1 MSGTLILVVGPS
13 GAGKD
18 TLLDG
23 ARAKLA
29 GDDRFFF
36 VKRDITR
43 PASAGGEDHHAVSR
57 SEFEA
62 NLDCETYALHWGAH
76 DLQYG
81 IPKSQLS
88 VMERGGVAIANG
100 SRSVLDEAR
109 SRFERLG
116 IVSIDADEELL
127 RQRLSARGRESA
139 EDISARIARSNAFQV
154 SGPDVF
160 ELHNDGTVEA
170 GVQALIRVFNKIYEG

>member
-1 MSGTLILVVGPS
+1 MSGILILVVGPS
-13 GAGKD
+13 GVGKD

-23 ARAKLA
+23 ARAELA
-29 GDDRFFF
+29 RDDRFVF
-36 VKRDITR
+36 VRRDITR

-62 NLDCETYALHWGAH
+62 NLAGESYALHWGAH

-81 IPKSQLS
+81 IPKSQLA
-88 VMERGGVAIANG
+88 VMERGGAAIANG

-116 IVSIDADEELL
+116 IVSINADDKLL

-139 EDISARIARSNAFQV
+139 EDISARIARASAFQV
-154 SGPDVF
+154 SGSDVF

-170 GVQALIRVFNKIYEG
+170 GVQALIKVFNKIYEG

>member
-13 GAGKD
+13 GVGKD
-18 TLLDG
+18 TILDG
-23 ARAKLA
+23 ARAELA
-29 GDDRFFF
+29 RDDRFFF
-36 VKRDITR
+36 VQRDITR
-43 PASAGGEDHHAVSR
+43 PANAGGEDHHTVSR

-62 NLDCETYALHWGAH
+62 NLERETYALHWRAH
-76 DLQYG
+76 DLLYG

-88 VMERGGVAIANG
+88 VMERGGAAIANG

-116 IVSIDADEELL
+116 IVSITANDELL

-139 EDISARIARSNAFQV
+139 EDISARIARANAFQV

-160 ELHNDGTVEA
+160 ELPNDGTVEA
-170 GVQALIRVFNKIYEG
+170 GVQALINVFHLIYEG